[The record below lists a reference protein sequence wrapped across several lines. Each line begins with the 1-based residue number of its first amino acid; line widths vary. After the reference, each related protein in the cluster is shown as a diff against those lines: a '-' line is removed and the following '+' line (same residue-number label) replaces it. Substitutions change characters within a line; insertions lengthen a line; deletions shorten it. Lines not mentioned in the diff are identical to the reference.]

1 MNMSERF
8 TGRNMKS
15 LTGVLPVAA
24 IPDALHAQP
33 PFIPGEA
40 PGLPLAPAELQAIR
54 THNREHIRRIWEYQQ
69 APGPACFCASLFSL
83 SDALRPGVALP
94 DADCYLADVRPR
106 YHDLLDPEKLLVRH
120 DRLDEALRILE
131 EPEWGMRVK
140 RITRN
145 EKARQLLEA
154 NLRPLE
160 ARGLVVDTGTNAFI
174 KPEEFDPPFIVWM
187 HEGITNQAHFI
198 TVDGTPDA
206 QRMVEEYAQVK
217 KYFPKMVIEAQ
228 VMGKSG

>member
-1 MNMSERF
+1 MGERF
-8 TGRNMKS
+8 TDRRGMRS
-15 LTGVLPVAA
+15 ITGAPPVAA
-24 IPDALHAQP
+24 IPDAMHMLSHP
-33 PFIPGEA
+33 LPGEA
-40 PGLPLAPAELQAIR
+40 SGLNGSLAKLQATR
-54 THNREHIRRIWEYQQ
+54 TRNREQVRHIWEYQQ
-69 APGPACFCASLFSL
+69 ATGTACFFASLFSL
-83 SDALRPGVALP
+83 SDALRPGIALP
-94 DADCYLADVRPR
+94 DADCYLADIRPR

-154 NLRPLE
+154 NLKPLE
-160 ARGLVVDTGTNAFI
+160 TAGRVIDTGTNAFI
-174 KPEEFDPPFIVWM
+174 KPEEFVPPFIVWM

-206 QRMVEEYAQVK
+206 AHMVQEYAEVR
-217 KYFPKMVIEAQ
+217 KYFPKMVIEAEL
-228 VMGKSG
+228 SGTA

>member
-1 MNMSERF
+1 MNMGERF

-24 IPDALHAQP
+24 VPDTLHARP
-33 PFIPGEA
+33 ASLPGEA
-40 PGLPLAPAELQAIR
+40 PGLPLPPVELQAIR
-54 THNREHIRRIWEYQQ
+54 THNRENIRRIWEYQQ
-69 APGPACFCASLFSL
+69 TTGTACFFASLFSL

-120 DRLDEALRILE
+120 DRLNEALHILE

-145 EKARQLLEA
+145 EKARQLLEV
-154 NLRPLE
+154 NLKPLE
-160 ARGLVVDTGTNAFI
+160 KLGLVVDTGTNAFI
-174 KPEEFDPPFIVWM
+174 KPEEFIPPFIVWM

-206 QRMVEEYAQVK
+206 QRMVQEYAQVR
-217 KYFPKMVIEAQ
+217 KYFPKMVIEA
-228 VMGKSG
+228 GLSGNA